1 MAETNQLRCIHC
13 GKAVDETTKDHV
25 FPTSW
30 YPETTPED
38 TRRWTAPS
46 CGECNNSLGSMEK
59 KVFSRLILCVDPQ
72 KPEAAG
78 LYAKLKR
85 SLGVGVDDL
94 SKEEAAHR
102 QRQKLGLMAAIGP
115 HNPAT
120 SASILPGL
128 GSHTG
133 FKDEDL
139 PRIRIPGD
147 LLLKVYEKIVRGCEY
162 VLAGR
167 IIEEPYSVQIYF
179 VHDHNVPEDLA
190 RGLESPAAEH
200 VHMGPG
206 FRVVRVAA
214 HDDPNAIAYEITL
227 WGSAYFF
234 AFIMNR
240 SEVSRS

>member
-1 MAETNQLRCIHC
+1 
-13 GKAVDETTKDHV
+13 
-25 FPTSW
+25 
-30 YPETTPED
+30 
-38 TRRWTAPS
+38 
-46 CGECNNSLGSMEK
+46 MEK

-94 SKEEAAHR
+94 SKEEAKHR

-120 SASILPGL
+120 TASTLPGL

-139 PRIRIPGD
+139 PQIRIPGD

-162 VLAGR
+162 VLTGR
-167 IIEEPYSVQIYF
+167 IIEEPYSIQIFF
-179 VHDHNVPEDLA
+179 VHDYNVPENLA
-190 RGLESPAAEH
+190 RGLESPAAEDVH
-200 VHMGPG
+200 VGPG

-214 HDDPNAIAYEITL
+214 HDDLYAVAYEITL

-234 AFIMNR
+234 ALIMIR
-240 SEVSRS
+240 SEVGVPPPEN